1 MNEPVRRSPLGR
13 AHETLGATMDREAG
27 WDLVAYYGDQAAEGT
42 IVAEAVGLADVTAR
56 GKIDV
61 RGAIDGALSSAGDA
75 LTARISDEWALVL
88 TEPGGEEVL
97 VPKMDSAAGSGA
109 MVTDATHL
117 FAGFAVAGPALPEA
131 LARLTSWDAATLKPG
146 SATGA
151 PIADVRAVLVRRDLD
166 VPVLEAYM
174 ATEFARYAWEAVLD
188 AVRRSGGGPVGWNA
202 LRARG
207 WS

>member
-1 MNEPVRRSPLGR
+1 VNEPVRRSPLGR

-27 WDLVAYYGDQAAEGT
+27 WDLVAHYGDEAAEAT

-75 LTARISDEWALVL
+75 LAARISDEWALVL

-131 LARLTSWDAATLKPG
+131 LARLTSWDAAALKPG

>member
-1 MNEPVRRSPLGR
+1 MNEPLRRSPLARLHQG
-13 AHETLGATMDREAG
+13 LGAATDREAG
-27 WDLVAYYGDQAAEGT
+27 WELVAHYGDEAAEGT
-42 IVAEAVGLADVTAR
+42 TLREAVGLADVTAR

-75 LTARISDEWALVL
+75 LTARISPEWALVL

-97 VPKMDSAAGSGA
+97 VPKMEPAAGPGA

-117 FAGFAVAGPALPEA
+117 FAGLALAGPALPEA
-131 LARLTSWDAATLKPG
+131 LERLTSWDPATLKPG
-146 SATGA
+146 AATGA

-166 VPVLEAYM
+166 VPVLEAFV

-188 AVRRSGGGPVGWNA
+188 AARRTGGRPVGWNA
-202 LRARG
+202 LRAKG

>member
-13 AHETLGATMDREAG
+13 MHEALGATVDREAG
-27 WDLVAYYGDQAAEGT
+27 WDLVAHYGDQAAEGT
-42 IVAEAVGLADVTAR
+42 IVAGAVGLADVTAR

-61 RGAIDGALSSAGDA
+61 RGAVDGALSSAGDA
-75 LTARISDEWALVL
+75 LTARVSNEWALVL

-97 VPKMDSAAGSGA
+97 VPKMDSAAGPGA

-117 FAGFAVAGPALPEA
+117 FAGFALAGPAVPEA
-131 LARLTSWDAATLKPG
+131 LARLTSWDPATLKPHA
-146 SATGA
+146 ATGA
-151 PIADVRAVLVRRDLD
+151 PIGDVRAVLVRRDLD
-166 VPVLEAYM
+166 VPVLEAYV
-174 ATEFARYAWEAVLD
+174 ATEFARYAWEVVFD

>member
-1 MNEPVRRSPLGR
+1 
-13 AHETLGATMDREAG
+13 
-27 WDLVAYYGDQAAEGT
+27 
-42 IVAEAVGLADVTAR
+42 
-56 GKIDV
+56 
-61 RGAIDGALSSAGDA
+61 
-75 LTARISDEWALVL
+75 
-88 TEPGGEEVL
+88 
-97 VPKMDSAAGSGA
+97 MDSAAGSGA

-117 FAGFAVAGPALPEA
+117 FAGFAVAGPALPEV

-166 VPVLEAYM
+166 VAVLEAYV

-188 AVRRSGGGPVGWNA
+188 AVRRSGGAPVGWNA